1 MESESESESLES
13 EDDDSSDEEKPLAA
27 LLDKTKA
34 KLPSPTLGSGGFLES
49 FGNFD
54 SLKTGGEDE
63 DDTPLGLR
71 ASRIGL
77 TSPVH
82 PLSASAGGTRDE
94 EDDDRPLALHPDQV
108 RRSQYIAASAQ
119 QQQQQMMMMQAQ
131 AAAAAQMQMQQ
142 NTSAMGMGMGMNTFN
157 PLPPPPGLTGPRTG
171 TTPPPLMQQ
180 QPAYAPYESPYA
192 AYQQPAY
199 MATTYGGYP
208 QQQYQPQMSAMP
220 PPPQDNSQ
228 MYGYTSRSSDGSH
241 SSTDRGPP
249 SVFGHKTSNSG
260 GSRSG
265 TGAASGEQQRNDMRA
280 SASSD
285 AYADYAFATGPGQS
299 GAQPRN
305 LTIAN
310 A

>member
-1 MESESESESLES
+1 MDEKRNLARTPSGRTAGSDQSLLGGGMAGAGAVAAGYGGHRQRG
-13 EDDDSSDEEKPLAA
+13 SDG
-27 LLDKTKA
+27 TISQG
-34 KLPSPTLGSGGFLES
+34 LPSP
-49 FGNFD
+49 
-54 SLKTGGEDE
+54 
-63 DDTPLGLR
+63 P
-71 ASRIGL
+71 
-77 TSPVH
+77 PH
-82 PLSASAGGTRDE
+82 
-94 EDDDRPLALHPDQV
+94 
-108 RRSQYIAASAQ
+108 
-119 QQQQQMMMMQAQ
+119 
-131 AAAAAQMQMQQ
+131 AQMQMQQ
-142 NTSAMGMGMGMNTFN
+142 NTSAMGMNMNTFN

-180 QPAYAPYESPYA
+180 QPAYAPYERPYA

-265 TGAASGEQQRNDMRA
+265 TGAASGEQQRNDLRA